1 MARTIATMTRIGL
14 LTDVASMPLDEDL
27 EPLTAALQALGAEVD
42 PLPWDDASATSAP
55 RLRGFDLVVVRS
67 PWNYHH
73 RADAYL
79 AEIDRMATVVAVLNE
94 PALLRWNIDK
104 RYLDDLAGAG
114 VPVVPTRFVPPG
126 EDLGSALGQL
136 AVGASGEFVVKP
148 SVSAGSKNT
157 ARFRGAQTDA
167 AGRLVQDLHRLGK
180 TVMVQ
185 PYLDRV
191 DEDGE
196 TALVYL
202 DGRFS
207 HGLRKGPLL
216 RLDAGLV
223 AGTFAEEEMSTRV
236 PDAAQRRVADRIIA
250 VLVERFGSAPLYAR
264 IDLLDDGE
272 GRPVLLEAELNEPS
286 LFHLHAPG
294 SADRFAAA
302 IVARAGGRVRP
313 SPPR

>member
-1 MARTIATMTRIGL
+1 MTRIGL
-14 LTDVASMPLDEDL
+14 LTDLASRSLDEDL
-27 EPLTAALQALGAEVD
+27 EPLTAALLALGVDVD
-42 PLPWDDASATSAP
+42 PLPWDDPAATSAS

-79 AEIDRMATVVAVLNE
+79 AEIDRMAAVVAVLNE
-94 PALLRWNIDK
+94 PALLRWNVDK
-104 RYLDDLAGAG
+104 RYLDDLVAAG

-126 EDLGSALGQL
+126 GDLRSTLEDL

-157 ARFRGAQTDA
+157 ARFRRTQTDA
-167 AGRLVQDLHRLGK
+167 AWRLVQDLHRLGK

-191 DEDGE
+191 DSDGE
-196 TALVYL
+196 TALVYV

-216 RLDAGLV
+216 QLDAGLV
-223 AGTFAEEEMSTRV
+223 AGTFAEEEMSGRV
-236 PDAAQRRVADRIIA
+236 PDAAQRQVADRIIA
-250 VLVERFGSAPLYAR
+250 VLVERFGSVPLYAR
-264 IDLLDDGE
+264 IDLLDDAE

-294 SADRFAAA
+294 SAERFAAA
-302 IVARAGGRVRP
+302 IVARTGDPVRP
-313 SPPR
+313 SRSR